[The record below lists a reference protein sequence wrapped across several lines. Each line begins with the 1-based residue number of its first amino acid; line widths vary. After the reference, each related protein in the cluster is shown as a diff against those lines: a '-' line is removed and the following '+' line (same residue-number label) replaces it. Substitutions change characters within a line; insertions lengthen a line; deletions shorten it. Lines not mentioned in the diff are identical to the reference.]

1 MPLENCGG
9 SARSSAAYLLSLGWQ
24 APSLKNWKQTS
35 GQVKPWNFTQVED
48 RYAILQAMQHKS
60 YRIGK
65 EELPSLTSALNWR
78 RVLIGMGQ
86 SCPSRGQEC
95 RSPVKPS
102 GKVLSG
108 QARMPGV
115 PGVKNLLVQA
125 LNVGVRLVGR

>member
-1 MPLENCGG
+1 M
-9 SARSSAAYLLSLGWQ
+9 LSYR
-24 APSLKNWKQTS
+24 PC
-35 GQVKPWNFTQVED
+35 
-48 RYAILQAMQHKS
+48 RHKS

-108 QARMPGV
+108 QGKDAWCARCEKPCSCKHLMWECDWWADNLQEPSNFPELRDKYPGE
-115 PGVKNLLVQA
+115 A
-125 LNVGVRLVGR
+125 LMDFWA